1 MQPQQHPPFHD
12 AALDAQN
19 TPATAAAAA
28 AADDDDPAYGQ
39 DPATGL
45 PQHRR
50 EQLLQVFRTIDKDGV
65 GISLRSLQTYANKY
79 GGETLTLDDLRGLF
93 ADFKPAVE
101 HFVSQGCALLC

>member
-1 MQPQQHPPFHD
+1 MLHLMHKTLLP
-12 AALDAQN
+12 LLLLMMMIL
-19 TPATAAAAA
+19 
-28 AADDDDPAYGQ
+28 AYGQ